1 MDIKDVEDLAEL
13 AKLEL
18 TQEEKEKILSDM
30 GGILAYVKQ
39 IEDVDLP
46 AQAGVGEMDVEYEH
60 RNIWREDE
68 VVESDDSSD
77 DLVTKQFPDS
87 QDNFVKVK
95 KIL

>member
-1 MDIKDVEDLAEL
+1 MNIKDVDNLAEL

-30 GGILAYVKQ
+30 GSILAYVKQ
-39 IEDVDLP
+39 IEDVE
-46 AQAGVGEMDVEYEH
+46 VGEMDVDYEH

-68 VVESDDSSD
+68 LMEKNDSSY

-87 QDNFVKVK
+87 LDNFVKVK